1 MRLANISLR
10 LAWVAAAI
18 ACSSGHNAGDL
29 SGASGAGS
37 AGAGAAGA
45 EAGSTTGASV
55 GQGSGESAGVAI
67 SSGAVVSTGNAGGG
81 ASAGS
86 SVGVGVG
93 ASGSVASTGTL
104 GSGGA
109 SSGAPDAGADTDAAS
124 HSDAATAAGGH
135 SNKVLIYT
143 ATTGFRHESI
153 PAAATAIAAA
163 ATAAGLD
170 PVLSPADPTTVS
182 TPVPADFAP
191 GALAPYGAVVLL
203 ATSGQ
208 PLGAPGTV
216 QIQTLID
223 FVTAG
228 GGLVAI
234 EDASHC
240 YDTDFP
246 PVSAPYIALI
256 GGDFNG
262 HTGYGPGT
270 CATVGSHPTNSM
282 LPATFAITDEVYY
295 FKDVAADIQV
305 VLECENPGAAP
316 RPISWVRT
324 QGAGRVFYTAL
335 GHADPSWTTGPLV
348 PDHVFPAL
356 LWTMGR

>member
-1 MRLANISLR
+1 MRKAALLR
-10 LAWVAAAI
+10 CLAWATVVACASGHGVGSSSSATGGEQGGTSGSTASGVEVGAPTGSSGGPNAGGTSGATSSGDVPGSRGGAAGASGGSGVDSSGSVAA
-18 ACSSGHNAGDL
+18 
-29 SGASGAGS
+29 SGASGSSMAGS
-37 AGAGAAGA
+37 MAAD
-45 EAGSTTGASV
+45 AGSGID
-55 GQGSGESAGVAI
+55 AG
-67 SSGAVVSTGNAGGG
+67 THPD
-81 ASAGS
+81 
-86 SVGVGVG
+86 
-93 ASGSVASTGTL
+93 AST
-104 GSGGA
+104 
-109 SSGAPDAGADTDAAS
+109 PD
-124 HSDAATAAGGH
+124 GGH

-143 ATTGFRHESI
+143 ATTGFRHASI

-170 PVLSPADPTTVS
+170 PVLSPADPTKMT
-182 TPVPADFAP
+182 TPVPADFAT

-208 PLGAPGTV
+208 PLGAPGTE

-223 FVTAG
+223 FVEGG

-240 YDTDFP
+240 YDGDFP
-246 PVSAPYIALI
+246 PISAPYIALI
-256 GGDFNG
+256 GADFNG
-262 HTGYGPGT
+262 HTGFGPGT
-270 CATVGSHPTNSM
+270 CATVGSHPTNAM
-282 LPATFAITDEVYY
+282 LPAIFAITDEVYY
-295 FKDVAADIQV
+295 FKDVAADMQV
-305 VLECENPGAAP
+305 VLQCENPGAAP

-348 PDHVFPAL
+348 PDHVLPAL

>member
-1 MRLANISLR
+1 MRIRGLFPYLLSVVGAVGCASAPGAQGAGGLAS
-10 LAWVAAAI
+10 ATAGAQSGSTGAGAEEAGASTGTV
-18 ACSSGHNAGDL
+18 SSGQAPASTGGPGDASVGSSGSVASAGSVVASGSA
-29 SGASGAGS
+29 SGASGAASGS
-37 AGAGAAGA
+37 AG
-45 EAGSTTGASV
+45 
-55 GQGSGESAGVAI
+55 
-67 SSGAVVSTGNAGGG
+67 
-81 ASAGS
+81 
-86 SVGVGVG
+86 
-93 ASGSVASTGTL
+93 SGSVL
-104 GSGGA
+104 
-109 SSGAPDAGADTDAAS
+109 DAGAHPEAAAP
-124 HSDAATAAGGH
+124 DGGH

-143 ATTGFRHESI
+143 ATTGFRHASI
-153 PAAATAIAAA
+153 PAAASAIAAA
-163 ATAAGLD
+163 ATAAGLV
-170 PVLSPADPTTVS
+170 PVLSPSDPTTM
-182 TPVPADFAP
+182 TAPVPADFAP
-191 GALAPYGAVVLL
+191 GALAPYGAIVLL

-208 PLGAPGTV
+208 PLGAPGTP
-216 QIQTLID
+216 QIQALID
-223 FVTAG
+223 FVEAG

-240 YDTDFP
+240 YDSDFP

-262 HTGYGPGT
+262 HTGFGPGT
-270 CATVGSHPTNSM
+270 CATVGSHPTTVM
-282 LPATFAITDEVYY
+282 LPPTFAVTDEVYY

-348 PDHVFPAL
+348 PDHVLPAL

>member
-1 MRLANISLR
+1 MRQSGLLPC
-10 LAWVAAAI
+10 LAWAAI
-18 ACSSGHNAGDL
+18 ACVACASGHGAGTSSSATTGEQGAP
-29 SGASGAGS
+29 SGSTASTGGAGS
-37 AGAGAAGA
+37 PTGSSGDQSTGVTTGAMSSGDVPGSTGSAAGA
-45 EAGSTTGASV
+45 TGGSSSGVESSGTVTASMS
-55 GQGSGESAGVAI
+55 GSG
-67 SSGAVVSTGNAGGG
+67 SSGSATVDAGPGID
-81 ASAGS
+81 AA
-86 SVGVGVG
+86 
-93 ASGSVASTGTL
+93 AHAD
-104 GSGGA
+104 A
-109 SSGAPDAGADTDAAS
+109 SSPD
-124 HSDAATAAGGH
+124 GGH

-143 ATTGFRHESI
+143 ATTGFRHASI

-170 PVLSPADPTTVS
+170 PVLSPADPTKDTA
-182 TPVPADFAP
+182 PVPGDFAT

-208 PLGAPGTV
+208 PLGAPGTE

-223 FVTAG
+223 FVQGG

-240 YDTDFP
+240 YDGDFP
-246 PVSAPYIALI
+246 PVSAPYIGLI

-262 HTGYGPGT
+262 HTGFGPGT
-270 CATVGSHPTNSM
+270 CATVGSHPTNVM
-282 LPATFAITDEVYY
+282 LPATFPITDEVYY
-295 FKDVAADIQV
+295 FKDAAPDIQV

-348 PDHVFPAL
+348 PDHVLPAL